1 MDYRRFGDT
10 VIARLDKGE
19 EIHEQ
24 LRLIALKEDIK
35 LASVSAL
42 GAVDDVTVG
51 VFVVSEK
58 RYHANRFTGDM
69 EIVSLTG
76 TVSTMDGEY
85 YAHLHMGVSDL
96 EGRMFGGHLTK
107 AVVSVTCEL
116 VIRIIDGTVDRKHHP
131 DPGVNLFDF
140 SKE

>member
-24 LRLIALKEDIK
+24 LRLIALKENIR

-42 GAVDDVTVG
+42 GAVDDATLG

-58 RYHANRFTGDM
+58 QYHADRFTGDM

-76 TVSTMDGEY
+76 TVNTMDGEY
-85 YAHLHMGVSDL
+85 YAHLHMGVSTVG
-96 EGRMFGGHLTK
+96 GRMFGGHLTR
-107 AVVSVTCEL
+107 AVVSITCEM

-140 SKE
+140 Q

>member
-24 LRLIALKEDIK
+24 LRLIARKENIR

-42 GAVDDVTVG
+42 GAVDDATLG

-58 RYHANRFTGDM
+58 RYHADRFTGDM

-76 TVSTMDGEY
+76 TVNTMDGEY
-85 YAHLHMGVSDL
+85 YAHLHMGVSTVG
-96 EGRMFGGHLTK
+96 GRMFGGHLTR
-107 AVVSVTCEL
+107 AVVSITCEM

-140 SKE
+140 Q

>member
-10 VIARLDKGE
+10 VVARLDKGE

-24 LRLIALKEDIK
+24 LRLIALKENIR

-42 GAVDDVTVG
+42 GAVDDATLG

-58 RYHANRFTGDM
+58 QYHADRFTGDM

-76 TVSTMDGEY
+76 TVNTMDGEY
-85 YAHLHMGVSDL
+85 YAHLHMGVSTVG
-96 EGRMFGGHLTK
+96 GRMFGGHLTR
-107 AVVSVTCEL
+107 AVVSITCEM
-116 VIRIIDGTVDRKHHP
+116 VIRVIDGIVDRKHYP

-140 SKE
+140 Q

>member
-24 LRLIALKEDIK
+24 LRLIALKEDIR
-35 LASVSAL
+35 LASVSGL

-51 VFVVSEK
+51 VFIVSEK
-58 RYHANRFTGDM
+58 RYHADRFTGDM

-76 TVSTMDGEY
+76 TVNTMDGEY
-85 YAHLHMGVSDL
+85 YAHLHMGVS
-96 EGRMFGGHLTK
+96 EAGGRMFGGHLTE
-107 AVVSVTCEL
+107 ARVSVTCEL
-116 VIRIIDGTVDRKHHP
+116 VIRIIDGSVDRKHHP
-131 DPGVNLFDF
+131 DPGVNLLEFH
-140 SKE
+140 